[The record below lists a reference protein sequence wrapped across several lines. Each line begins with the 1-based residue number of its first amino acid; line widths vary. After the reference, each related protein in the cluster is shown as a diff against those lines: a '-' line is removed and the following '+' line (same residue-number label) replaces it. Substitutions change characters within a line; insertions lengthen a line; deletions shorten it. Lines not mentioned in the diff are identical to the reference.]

1 MKSCLRL
8 LAAAMVFV
16 VSSAMPVFV
25 DADQID
31 AAIANDH
38 RTDADRK
45 RDTQSKPGAVL
56 TLLDLKPGDA
66 VIDMFGGGGYFSELM
81 AGVVGPDG
89 TVILQNNYGFA
100 KWVDKYV
107 QERYIDNQVPPITV
121 LRSEV
126 EDLMLQPASLDAAL
140 MSMCYHD
147 LYSYNPEAGFR
158 RTDVPAFFAQLHAA
172 LKPGGKLLV
181 IDHAAADGSGNSL
194 TDALHRVDEEFAK
207 QDIESNGFQLVATS
221 DALRNPDDPRTAKP
235 FDPSIYRKT
244 DRFIMLFE
252 RQE

>member
-1 MKSCLRL
+1 MKVSVHI
-8 LAAAMVFV
+8 LAAVMVV
-16 VSSAMPVFV
+16 GLTGSLPAA
-25 DADQID
+25 ADDDRIAQ
-31 AAIANDH
+31 AIANDH

-45 RDTQSKPGAVL
+45 RDAQSKPEVILAVL
-56 TLLDLKPGDA
+56 DLEPGDA

-81 AGVVGPDG
+81 AGVVGPQG
-89 TVILQNNYGFA
+89 AVVLQNNYGFA
-100 KWVDKYV
+100 KWGDKYV
-107 QERYIDNQVPPITV
+107 QERYIDNDVPPITV

-126 EDLMLQPASLDAAL
+126 EDLMLEPASFDAAL

-158 RTDVPAFFAQLHAA
+158 RTDVPAFFAQLRSA

-207 QDIESNGFQLVATS
+207 QDIEGNGFKLIATS
-221 DALRNPDDPRTAKP
+221 DALRNPNDPRTAKP
-235 FDPSIYRKT
+235 FDPSIFRKT

-252 RQE
+252 KN

>member
-1 MKSCLRL
+1 MKACVHI
-8 LAAAMVFV
+8 LAAVIV
-16 VSSAMPVFV
+16 VGLTGSLPAF
-25 DADQID
+25 ADDNQIA

-38 RTDADRK
+38 RSDADRK
-45 RDTQSKPGAVL
+45 RDAQSKPDVILA
-56 TLLDLKPGDA
+56 LLDLETGDA
-66 VIDMFGGGGYFSELM
+66 VIDVFAGGGYFSDLM
-81 AGVVGPDG
+81 ATVVGPQG
-89 TVILQNNYGFA
+89 TVILQNNYGVA
-100 KWVDKYV
+100 KWGDKYL
-107 QERYIDNQVPPITV
+107 QERYIDNEVPPITV

-126 EDLMLQPASLDAAL
+126 EDLMLEPASLDAAL

-147 LYSYNPEAGFR
+147 LYYYDPEAGFR

-194 TDALHRVDEEFAK
+194 TRDLHRVDEEFAK
-207 QDIESNGFQLVATS
+207 QDIESNGFKLVATS
-221 DALRNPDDPRTAKP
+221 DALRNPDDSRTAKP

-252 RQE
+252 KN

>member
-1 MKSCLRL
+1 MKACLPVV
-8 LAAAMVFV
+8 AALCIGGFIGSTPAV
-16 VSSAMPVFV
+16 A
-25 DADQID
+25 DDDQIA
-31 AAIANDH
+31 AAIANGH

-45 RDTQSKPGAVL
+45 RDAASKPEAIL
-56 TLLDLKPGDA
+56 ALLDLEPGDA

-81 AGVVGPDG
+81 AGVVGPQG
-89 TVILQNNYGFA
+89 AVILQNNYGFA
-100 KWVDKYV
+100 KWMDKYV
-107 QERYIDNQVPPITV
+107 QERYIDNEVPPITV

-126 EDLMLQPASLDAAL
+126 EDLMLEPASFDAAL

-158 RTDVPAFFAQLHAA
+158 RTDVPAFFAQLRSA

-207 QDIESNGFQLVATS
+207 QDIEGNGFKLIATS

-244 DRFIMLFE
+244 DRFVMLFE
-252 RQE
+252 KD

>member
-1 MKSCLRL
+1 MKACVHI
-8 LAAAMVFV
+8 LAAVIV
-16 VSSAMPVFV
+16 VGLTGSLPAF
-25 DADQID
+25 ADDNQIA

-38 RTDADRK
+38 RSDADRK
-45 RDTQSKPGAVL
+45 RDAQSKPEVILG
-56 TLLDLKPGDA
+56 LLDLETGDA
-66 VIDMFGGGGYFSELM
+66 VIDMFAGGGYFSDLM
-81 AGVVGPDG
+81 ATVVGPQG

-100 KWVDKYV
+100 KWVDKYL
-107 QERYIDNQVPPITV
+107 QERYIDNEVPPITV

-126 EDLMLQPASLDAAL
+126 EDLMLEPASLDAAL

-147 LYSYNPEAGFR
+147 LYYYNPEAGFR
-158 RTDVPAFFAQLHAA
+158 RTDVPAFFAQLHTA

-194 TDALHRVDEEFAK
+194 THDLHRIDEEFAK
-207 QDIESNGFQLVATS
+207 QDIESSGFKLVASS

-252 RQE
+252 KD

>member
-1 MKSCLRL
+1 MKSWLRL
-8 LAAAMVFV
+8 LAAAMVLA
-16 VSSAMPVFV
+16 SSSVMPAFV

-31 AAIANDH
+31 TAIANAH
-38 RTDADRK
+38 RTDTDRK
-45 RDTQSKPGAVL
+45 RDAQSKPEVILA
-56 TLLDLKPGDA
+56 LLDLEPGDA
-66 VIDMFGGGGYFSELM
+66 VIDMFGGGGYFAELM
-81 AGVVGPDG
+81 AGVVGPKG
-89 TVILQNNYGFA
+89 AVVLQNNYGFA
-100 KWVDKYV
+100 KWVDKHL
-107 QERYIDNQVPPITV
+107 QERYIENEVPPITV

-126 EDLMLQPASLDAAL
+126 EDLMLEPASFDAAL

-158 RTDVPAFFAQLHAA
+158 HTDVPAFFAQLHSA

-181 IDHAAADGSGNSL
+181 IDHAAAHGSGNSL

-207 QDIESNGFQLVATS
+207 QDIEGNGFKLVATS

-252 RQE
+252 KN